1 MFIIQLTYLV
11 PLSRIDELVEEH
23 KEFLRKYYSLGNFLM
38 SGPRIPREGGII
50 LARANGLEEMK
61 EILAEDS
68 FWREGAAR
76 YDIIEF
82 NPNQHNRDLSTILE
96 EKLGN

>member
-11 PLSRIDELVEEH
+11 PHSRIEELVEEH
-23 KEFLRKYYSLGNFLM
+23 REFLRKYYSLGNFLM
-38 SGPRIPREGGII
+38 SGPRIPREGGVI
-50 LARANGLEEMK
+50 LAHADSLEEMK

-76 YDIIEF
+76 FDITEF
-82 NPNQHNRDLSTILE
+82 TPTLYSQDLKALME
-96 EKLGN
+96 EKLGK